1 MLAPWKK
8 SHDKPRQH
16 IKKQRPYF
24 ADKDTSSQSY
34 GFSVVMLDHKKSWVL
49 QNWCFWTVVLE
60 KTLKSPLDCKEIQPV
75 HPKGDQPWIF
85 IGRTDAEAEAPILL
99 PSDAKSWIIGKD
111 PDDGKD
117 WRQEKKRTTEN
128 EIVRWHQRHN
138 GHEFEQALG
147 DGEGQGGLACSSP
160 GVREESGMTEP
171 LNKNSYLIFIEIQ
184 WERHWHLIL
193 MKGKEAQ
200 VLRSEAS
207 GLFPVKLQKVER
219 HLSDWGPTWP

>member
-1 MLAPWKK
+1 MWE
-8 SHDKPRQH
+8 
-16 IKKQRPYF
+16 
-24 ADKDTSSQSY
+24 
-34 GFSVVMLDHKKSWVL
+34 LDHKEGWAPKNWFL
-49 QNWCFWTVVLE
+49 QTVVLE
-60 KTLKSPLDCKEIQPV
+60 KTLESPLGNKEIKPDN
-75 HPKGDQPWIF
+75 PKGNQPWIF
-85 IGRTDAEAEAPILL
+85 FGRAVAEAPILCPPDVKNWL
-99 PSDAKSWIIGKD
+99 IGKD

-117 WRQEKKRTTEN
+117 WRWEEKGTTED
-128 EIVRWHQRHN
+128 EMVWWHHWPN
-138 GHEFEQALG
+138 GHEFEQTMG
-147 DGEGQGGLACSSP
+147 DSEGQGNLACSSP
-160 GVREESGMTEP
+160 GVRKESGMTEP